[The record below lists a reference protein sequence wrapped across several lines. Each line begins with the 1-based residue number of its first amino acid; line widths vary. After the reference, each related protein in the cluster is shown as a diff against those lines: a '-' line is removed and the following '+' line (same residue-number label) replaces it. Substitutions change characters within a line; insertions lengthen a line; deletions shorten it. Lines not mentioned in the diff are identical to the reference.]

1 MNRRAF
7 LSGLGATL
15 AGCLPKAS
23 LLPGTP
29 QRLGWRLGLGQVF
42 DQTTTIRRT
51 DGVRALEQQV
61 RWRYQV
67 RELLPSGQYL
77 LQATPLAVGIASS
90 RAADA
95 TASLERALDDRHQ
108 QAATFRLDL
117 DGRVLDAPG
126 EDFSARI
133 PHLLLG
139 MKLPSTPVLPGAS
152 WTDPALAALLA
163 PVFPTHMSLTTDATT
178 TWQTGRQIVELHHEA
193 RASLPEGG
201 PALLATGRSEWDT
214 NEGRLRKR
222 HLHLELVPSDGS
234 HPGTLELLLEG

>member
-23 LLPGTP
+23 LQPGTP

-42 DQTTTIRRT
+42 DYTTTIRRT
-51 DGVRALEQQV
+51 DGLRALEQQV

-90 RAADA
+90 RSEDA
-95 TASLERALDDRHQ
+95 TRPLERALGARHQ
-108 QAATFRLDL
+108 ATTTFRLDL

-126 EDFSARI
+126 DDFSARI

-139 MKLPSTPVLPGAS
+139 MKLPSSPVLPGAS
-152 WTDPALAALLA
+152 WSDPALAALLA
-163 PVFPTHMSLTTDATT
+163 PVFPTHMSLTSEGTT
-178 TWQTGRQIVELHHEA
+178 SWQAGRQVVELRHDA

-201 PALLATGRSEWDT
+201 PALLATGSSRWDT
-214 NEGRLRKR
+214 NQGHLLERR
-222 HLHLELVPSDGS
+222 LHLELVPSDTNQ
-234 HPGTLELLLEG
+234 PGTLELLLAS